1 MKFTP
6 KAERALRLA
15 AREARDFGHPCVSSQ
30 HLVFGLFLLGD
41 NVQSSLL
48 HKLRFTEDSLRQS
61 IAASEALSEP
71 TEKTGD
77 LTLGASAARALE
89 RAEGEAAKTLL
100 SHVWTE
106 HILLGLLAEE
116 DGGAARL
123 FRAQQVD
130 TARARQ
136 AVLDERDYRSSST
149 YPIEGT
155 DAPPAARQPLASNA
169 RRDSSR

>member
-6 KAERALRLA
+6 KAERAIRSA
-15 AREARDFGHPCVSSQ
+15 AREARELGHPCVSSQ
-30 HLVFGLFLLGD
+30 HLLLGLLLLGD
-41 NVQSSLL
+41 NVQCPLL
-48 HKLRFTEDSLRQS
+48 HKLGFTDDSLRQS
-61 IAASEALSEP
+61 IVASGPISEQ
-71 TEKTGD
+71 TEKIGD
-77 LTLGASAARALE
+77 LTLGASAARALD
-89 RAEGEAAKTLL
+89 RAEGEAARTLM

-123 FRAQQVD
+123 FRAQQID

-149 YPIEGT
+149 YSVEGT
-155 DAPPAARQPLASNA
+155 DAALRG
-169 RRDSSR
+169 SSVAHIKC